1 MAFAE
6 IHPERREFIADL
18 AEDVWST
25 FSGERQ
31 VFVDGIIKSVGVGLT
46 YDDYEDAFDGLI
58 EYRSGRFHIFSN
70 TTQGQQPNFPRVRF
84 TLGHELA
91 HYFIDEH
98 RIKLKSGVPS
108 HPSYTD
114 RPSKNVA
121 EQEADLFASHLLMP
135 TAEFQKAL
143 TEVSEGLSGIISLA
157 STFGVSIQSAALR
170 YAAASRSC
178 CAVVMFRD
186 GGKPWWSVSP
196 ELKALGLEHFH
207 RFDTGLVPGL
217 VAPLAQRD
225 DPNALGIGTPHKGTI
240 AASTWFTE
248 IPSAFPSD
256 FLVEESA
263 VRLRSRGV
271 LTLLQPVL

>member
-1 MAFAE
+1 
-6 IHPERREFIADL
+6 
-18 AEDVWST
+18 
-25 FSGERQ
+25 
-31 VFVDGIIKSVGVGLT
+31 
-46 YDDYEDAFDGLI
+46 
-58 EYRSGRFHIFSN
+58 
-70 TTQGQQPNFPRVRF
+70 
-84 TLGHELA
+84 
-91 HYFIDEH
+91 
-98 RIKLKSGVPS
+98 
-108 HPSYTD
+108 
-114 RPSKNVA
+114 
-121 EQEADLFASHLLMP
+121 MP

-143 TEVSEGLSGIISLA
+143 TEVAEGLSGIISLA

-225 DPNALGIGTPHKGTI
+225 DPNALGVGTPHKGTI

-271 LTLLQPVL
+271 LTLLQVKLPS